1 MRLMIHPGSELR
13 LAFFVFGGYVQDDI
27 SVLLDPIAK
36 ELGVDVLAI
45 QMGGGHHRQLLKVV
59 IDRAG
64 GVDCESLE
72 RISRA
77 LSLQLDAA
85 NVIKGT
91 YHIEVSTPGF
101 DWPLSSHADFSRHT
115 GEWIRVQLPDGCSL
129 KGENLGPTTDGFCM
143 RLEEGDERELRM
155 EDVVKVVRYVNWGS
169 LSR

>member
-1 MRLMIHPGSELR
+1 VQEQIAAL
-13 LAFFVFGGYVQDDI
+13 LA
-27 SVLLDPIAK
+27 PIAD

-45 QMGGGHHRQLLKVV
+45 QLGGGHHRQLLKVV

-72 RISRA
+72 RISRG

-85 NVIKGT
+85 HAIKGA

-101 DWPLSSHADFSRHT
+101 DWPLSSQEDFKRHI
-115 GEWIRVQLPDGCSL
+115 GEWIKVQLSDGNCL
-129 KGENLGPTTDGFCM
+129 KGENLGPTDDGF
-143 RLEEGDERELRM
+143 RIRPDKEGERELSM
-155 EDVVKVVRYVNWGS
+155 DEVVKVVRYVNWGS